1 MPVETASER
10 DVMLR
15 DFGETVSS
23 RSTRLGI
30 NSFTAIFDN
39 DHQLIAGQT
48 VDFSTQEP
56 RLTCKT
62 SDVAGLAPG
71 DIVTVRGDEF
81 HVAVVMPDG
90 TGITE
95 IILERQ

>member
-1 MPVETASER
+1 MDR
-10 DVMLR
+10 MLMLQ
-15 DFGETVSS
+15 DFGEQVSA
-23 RSTRLGI
+23 
-30 NSFTAIFDN
+30 NSPRIGQIRFMAIFDN
-39 DHQLIAGQT
+39 DHQLVAGQT

-62 SDVAGLAPG
+62 SDVAGLKAG
-71 DIVTVRGDEF
+71 DTITVRNDVF
-81 HVAVVMPDG
+81 HVAVIMPDG